1 MTKLTWW
8 QIFRLG
14 LVQTALGSIVVLC
27 TSTMNRV
34 MVVELALPATLP
46 GLLVGLHY
54 AVQLG
59 RPRFGYDSDQGD
71 RRTPWIIGG
80 IGVLGLGAFMA
91 AIAIALSPEHPWL
104 GVAMAMVAYLL
115 IGAGVGSSGTSLLAM
130 LASRVDPS
138 RRAPAASM
146 VWLMMIAGFVVT
158 TAIVGQL
165 LDPFTLDRLVL
176 VTVAVAAFALFL
188 TTVALRGIEPTE
200 LAPTPEVEVEA
211 PRAPDSRPFREVFSE
226 VWGEPKAR
234 AFTIFVF
241 ISMLAYSTQDLILE
255 PFAGVVF
262 GLSPAEST
270 KLASVQHSGVFLGM
284 LLVAFAAGGSKGPR
298 FGSIRFWTIAGCI
311 TSAIA
316 LGAIALAGVVGA
328 DWPLRLTIFALGFCN
343 GAFAV
348 AAIGWMMSL
357 AGTGRESREGI
368 RMGLW
373 GGAQAIA
380 FALGGWAGT
389 MGVDLIGLF
398 TESATL
404 PYSTVFVAEAVVF
417 LLAAAIALR
426 LERAPARQ
434 RATAGILVQAH
445 GRSS

>member
-91 AIAIALSPEHPWL
+91 AIAIALSPEHPWF
-104 GVAMAMVAYLL
+104 GVGMAMVAYLL

-130 LASRVDPS
+130 LASRVDPN

-165 LDPFTLDRLVL
+165 LEPFTLDRLVL
-176 VTVAVAAFALFL
+176 VTVGVAALALFL

-200 LAPTPEVEVEA
+200 FTPTAEAETPPAPEG
-211 PRAPDSRPFREVFSE
+211 RPFREVFAE
-226 VWGEPKAR
+226 VWSEPKAR

-298 FGSIRFWTIAGCI
+298 FGSIRFWTIGGCV

-316 LGAIALAGVVGA
+316 LGAIALAGVVGPE
-328 DWPLRLTIFALGFCN
+328 WPLRMTIFALGFSN

-404 PYSTVFVAEAVVF
+404 PYSTVFVTEAAVF

-426 LERAPARQ
+426 LERAPTRQ
-434 RATAGILVQAH
+434 RAAAGILVQAH
-445 GRSS
+445 GRST